1 VSENPIAELSDEQ
14 LSFEVRA
21 AFGAGGG
28 AAMEAIRRLS
38 IRMDAAS
45 NSHAQYAQS
54 MRRLNATLMVLGM
67 TLVVLTMVQIAMA
80 WPNLDPLGHS
90 VS

>member
-1 VSENPIAELSDEQ
+1 MSENPMAELSDDQ
-14 LSFEVRA
+14 LAFEVRA

-45 NSHAQYAQS
+45 KISARYAQS
-54 MRRLNATLMVLGM
+54 MRRLNGTLMVLGM
-67 TLVVLTMVQIAMA
+67 ILIVLTIVQIAMA
-80 WPNLDPLGHS
+80 WPSLKTLWTH
-90 VS
+90 